1 IRMQKK
7 GLLFSGLIVVNSLSN
22 VAGTIVYALLIS
34 RDFYS
39 IVFGQII
46 GNLSA
51 FLVGSFADNELRRFS
66 KVSLSKIKE
75 HLKFGVPFLP
85 TSLLFWLFSS
95 IDRISL
101 RQYSTFNEIGLYSA
115 AFKIVSVM
123 NLVQAG
129 FTTFWTP
136 VVYERY
142 ETDSEPRDFFR
153 KANLIVSCVMFLFG
167 FLVLGFKDLI
177 FLLLNRSYRE
187 AAYIAP
193 FLILYPIMYT
203 ISETT
208 VMGINFT
215 KKTYWHIVVTG
226 VSATVNFVGNTLLV
240 PHLGARGAAISTGL
254 SYILFFTMRTMISER
269 LYKIGFELRK
279 VYIGTIVIVFVALVG
294 TLIRSFIG
302 TMLSSLIGVLAILLL
317 YRKSASIVYKTIG
330 DFLLRKK

>member
-1 IRMQKK
+1 MKKYIKDFLSFSVGTWVRALISFFTVPITTYLIIPEEFGKAAMFSLVYNIALLFSLVGLDQSFVRHYYESDKRNEVFWNCLIPALTIALLISSVFITFGKSLSVLLYGDSYKAIGWLFSVSLLTGVLQRFNELSIRMQKK

-85 TSLLFWLFSS
+85 TALLFWLFSS

-115 AFKIVSVM
+115 AFKIVSVI

-142 ETDSEPRDFFR
+142 ESE
-153 KANLIVSCVMFLFG
+153 
-167 FLVLGFKDLI
+167 
-177 FLLLNRSYRE
+177 
-187 AAYIAP
+187 
-193 FLILYPIMYT
+193 
-203 ISETT
+203 IS
-208 VMGINFT
+208 
-215 KKTYWHIVVTG
+215 HQ
-226 VSATVNFVGNTLLV
+226 
-240 PHLGARGAAISTGL
+240 
-254 SYILFFTMRTMISER
+254 
-269 LYKIGFELRK
+269 
-279 VYIGTIVIVFVALVG
+279 
-294 TLIRSFIG
+294 
-302 TMLSSLIGVLAILLL
+302 
-317 YRKSASIVYKTIG
+317 
-330 DFLLRKK
+330 